1 MLDFALRAGILVR
14 HVGKFGRNFISRF
27 QKFDKFLRGLTSK
40 KVLTAQVILLIF
52 AALVAPAPIQIAA
65 ADDLASI
72 NAQINALNDKIAKN
86 RSDKTSVENE
96 IATIDAQVQSI
107 NLQLTATQIQIDQL
121 TAQINDTN
129 YQIAK
134 NEADL
139 KVQQNQMAVYLKEMY
154 EDGQVSIVEQIAKSN
169 SFSDFVDQKEYLST
183 IQSKIK
189 ETADKITAIKKEL
202 EAKKKDL
209 EGKKAQADSLKAS
222 QVAQQQ
228 AAVAQMAY
236 KNQLLA
242 QINSQA
248 AGLQA
253 QMNDLYARK
262 AALSVT
268 YGERIST
275 GSSSYPY
282 GNPPARGRIDTPDA
296 YGYLIGE
303 CTSYAAWKRASIGRP
318 VPRAM
323 GNANMWPASARA
335 NGMSV
340 NSTPRPGD
348 VMVFPYLGAYG
359 HVAFV
364 EAVYGNGTILI
375 SEYNWTPYSYSQRVV
390 NPYNYGGVFIH

>member
-1 MLDFALRAGILVR
+1 M
-14 HVGKFGRNFISRF
+14 
-27 QKFDKFLRGLTSK
+27 
-40 KVLTAQVILLIF
+40 ILLIF
-52 AALVAPAPIQIAA
+52 AALISPTSIQVAA
-65 ADDLASI
+65 ADDMASI
-72 NAQINALNDKIAKN
+72 NQQINALNDKIAKN

-96 IATIDAQVQSI
+96 IATIDAQVASI
-107 NLQLTATQIQIDQL
+107 NLQLQATQIQIDQL

-134 NEADL
+134 NEAEL
-139 KVQQNQMAVYLKEMY
+139 KVQQAQMSEYLKQMY
-154 EDGQVSIVEQIAKSN
+154 EDGQVSMVEQIVKSN
-169 SFSDFVDQKEYLST
+169 SFSDFIDQKEYLST
-183 IQSKIK
+183 IQQKIK
-189 ETADKITAIKKEL
+189 ETADKIMAIKKEL
-202 EAKKKDL
+202 EVKKKDL
-209 EGKKAQADSLKAS
+209 EAKKVQADALKAS

-242 QINSQA
+242 QINAQG

-268 YGERIST
+268 YGERISG

-303 CTSYAAWKRASIGRP
+303 CTSYAAWKRSSIGRP

-335 NGMSV
+335 NGLSV
-340 NSTPRPGD
+340 TSTPRPGD